1 MIATPSVLNVID
13 SAKEKAYE
21 DSSGKILPK
30 HCTFDGELTQ
40 GTTFVD
46 GQYTYRYKQEVRDTH
61 YELGYYVDLWNPIS
75 VEGWG
80 VSQSNKKSTEPVTTA
95 LCTTINDKPIVS
107 MSYTFKYSRATEIDL
122 SSFDTSNIINMD
134 SMLYGSQATNFDLS
148 GFDAS
153 NVTNMYEMFK
163 NNSATS
169 GYARTQADAD
179 KFNATANKSS
189 TLNFVVK

>member
-1 MIATPSVLNVID
+1 LKLSVIIILAVIALIATPSVLNVID

-122 SSFDTSNIINMD
+122 SSFDTSN
-134 SMLYGSQATNFDLS
+134 
-148 GFDAS
+148 
-153 NVTNMYEMFK
+153 VTNMYEMFK